1 MGSSCDIITVNISS
15 GIIISLKCLHP
26 VAAVAVSG
34 YLMDQSPGVLL
45 CDGGGE
51 DGEDLLEVQAV
62 VGVEGAGVP
71 HDD

>member
-1 MGSSCDIITVNISS
+1 MV
-15 GIIISLKCLHP
+15 
-26 VAAVAVSG
+26 VAGVAVASG

>member
-1 MGSSCDIITVNISS
+1 MGSSYDIITVNISS
-15 GIIISLKCLHP
+15 RIIITLKSLHP
-26 VAAVAVSG
+26 VAAVVASG

-45 CDGGGE
+45 RDGGGE

-62 VGVEGAGVP
+62 VGVERAGVP